1 MSGDELIVRSEQGL
15 IVRPDGWRS
24 FTFSMTPSEAERL
37 KRRGAIVGLG
47 EWMLTLPQLECP
59 LKHYF
64 SKGMYVREIF
74 MPKGAL
80 VIGKIHRT
88 EHPNVVSKGRLMVA
102 SERDVR
108 MVEAPY
114 LYISQPGIQKVL
126 LILEDTVWSTFH
138 ANPSDERDI
147 DKLEAE
153 LAAPDYDDPALIE
166 VLTSRAIEAAKEVG
180 P

>member
-1 MSGDELIVRSEQGL
+1 MNEERAIVRSDQGL
-15 IVRPDGWRS
+15 IVRPETPSAAWGWR
-24 FTFSMTPSEAERL
+24 FPAEAERL

-88 EHPNVVSKGRLMVA
+88 EHPNVVSKGRLLVA

-166 VLTSRAIEAAKEVG
+166 VLTSRAIEAAKEIG